1 MPVWVWLL
9 ASGVLAWLL
18 VGRRVA
24 ASGRVPAWRYVL
36 MMLYVGVLGF
46 GKFYCFTWGIVRAL
60 AQGRHV
66 RVNFGIRLAK
76 FYIAFCM
83 RYCLTHEDA
92 QRACTRVMEIRTWA
106 DILDSYDCD
115 VFLDEVQ
122 MMLNSREWSM
132 VPAAIVEWSA
142 THRHRLCTVTMAA
155 HRFGTIESTIR
166 EGYITRIFLTRK
178 APMLRRLVRRAITV
192 IPYSLLQFFAIKED
206 EDDTLA
212 VGKKRGG
219 LFCGFTSNDVEPL
232 DLVIAACYDST
243 GGVFPLPLALICAEK
258 GKDYG
263 LVLPECFGN
272 GLSSF
277 AVDGFSAL
285 SDAELVEYIAY
296 AMLPYVILKVWFVDL
311 SSA

>member
-24 ASGRVPAWRYVL
+24 ASGRVPAWRYVP
-36 MMLYVGVLGF
+36 MTLYVGVPGS
-46 GKFYCFTWGIVRAL
+46 GKSYRLTWGIVRVF

-66 RVNFGIRLAK
+66 RVNFGIRPAK
-76 FYIAFCM
+76 LYIALRM
-83 RYCLTHEDA
+83 RYRLTHEDA
-92 QRACTRVMEIRTWA
+92 QRACTRVTEIRTWA

-166 EGYITRIFLTRK
+166 EGHITRIFLTRK
-178 APMLRRLVRRAITV
+178 APMLRRLARRAITAT
-192 IPYSLLQFFAIKED
+192 PYPLLQFFAIKED
-206 EDDTLA
+206 EDDILA
-212 VGKKRGG
+212 AGKKRGG
-219 LFCGFTSNDVEPL
+219 LFRGFTSNDVEPL
-232 DLVIAACYDST
+232 DPVIAACYDST
-243 GGVFPLPLALICAEK
+243 GGVFPSPLALTRAEK
-258 GKDYG
+258 GKDHG
-263 LVLPECFGN
+263 LALPERSGN
-272 GLSSF
+272 GLSSS
-277 AVDGFSAL
+277 AVDGLPAL
-285 SDAELVEYIAY
+285 SDAELVEHIAH
-296 AMLPYVILKVWFVDL
+296 AMPPYVTLKARFVDL